1 MTADKNWFD
10 PNTYM
15 EMMKTADMTKMFEG
29 ASVPG
34 FDTEAVTEAQKK
46 NVQAFVD
53 ANRVAAEGYQS
64 LFKKQVE
71 VMQASISELTETM
84 KEATTTPLS
93 AEGAEKRLEAAKAQF
108 ENGVAIFTDLSDA
121 ARKTNEE
128 AFAIIRA
135 RFTEGVEEVRD
146 VTEAAMKTAA

>member
-10 PNTYM
+10 PNTYI
-15 EMMKTADMTKMFEG
+15 EMMKSTDMTKMFEG

-64 LFKKQVE
+64 MFKKQVE
-71 VMQASISELTETM
+71 VMQASIADLTETM
-84 KEATTTPLS
+84 KEASTTPLS
-93 AEGAEKRLEAAKAQF
+93 AEVAEKRLEAAKAQF
-108 ENGVAIFTDLSDA
+108 ESGVAVFTDLSEA

-135 RFTEGVEEVRD
+135 RFTEGVEEIRD